1 MKSQRRIQRKSLSLF
16 PEVPEERIFML
27 SEKEIT
33 EGFEDYK
40 KFRHLYLTAFPK
52 EERVPAKYLMKHNG
66 ESELIAC
73 YDGETFC
80 GFYSTLTFGD
90 ITHILFL
97 AIAENLRDHGYGS
110 QILRLISDRYPGN
123 RIILDI
129 EAEDS
134 SAPNAEQRTKRR
146 AFYERNGYTDS
157 GIAYEWK
164 GVPYRILIRN
174 GSISKAEFDAFWDNL
189 DEVRR
194 KEM

>member
-1 MKSQRRIQRKSLSLF
+1 
-16 PEVPEERIFML
+16 ML

-52 EERVPAKYLMKHNG
+52 EERVPAKYLMKHND

-110 QILRLISDRYPGN
+110 QILRLVSARYPGK
-123 RIILDI
+123 
-129 EAEDS
+129 
-134 SAPNAEQRTKRR
+134 KRL
-146 AFYERNGYTDS
+146 
-157 GIAYEWK
+157 
-164 GVPYRILIRN
+164 YRFGDCL
-174 GSISKAEFDAFWDNL
+174 
-189 DEVRR
+189 
-194 KEM
+194 